1 MNFPV
6 FPEAWIALKGKK
18 GQQYEAAIPRIASS
32 DADFGSK
39 LMATHA

>member
-18 GQQYEAAIPRIASS
+18 GQQYEAAIPRIATPMLIPEVS
-32 DADFGSK
+32 
-39 LMATHA
+39 